1 MFWQSHSNV
10 FATQALSLRVQNF
23 YNPFPSLV
31 VVQLD
36 NYNFCIIT
44 TFVKLNGCMYLKDHT
59 TCSQSNVSVS
69 FMQIYISSRNVIGVK
84 EILQVYLIV
93 KTSQV

>member
-1 MFWQSHSNV
+1 M
-10 FATQALSLRVQNF
+10 FATLPLSLRVQNF
-23 YNPFPSLV
+23 YNPFPLV
-31 VVQLD
+31 LEIQLD
-36 NYNFCIIT
+36 IYNFWIIT
-44 TFVKLNGCMYLKDHT
+44 NFVKVNGHMYLKDHT

-69 FMQIYISSRNVIGVK
+69 FMQIYLSSRNVIGVK

>member
-1 MFWQSHSNV
+1 MFAAQP
-10 FATQALSLRVQNF
+10 LSLRVQNF
-23 YNPFPSLV
+23 YNPFPLLFE
-31 VVQLD
+31 VQLD
-36 NYNFCIIT
+36 IYNFWLIT
-44 TFVKLNGCMYLKDHT
+44 TFVKVNGCMYLKDHT